1 MSKKNKRKNLTGIV
15 FSTNNDYEYNY
26 EEDQEEETLEPE
38 KQDLRVLLDRLKG
51 GKVLTAVINFVGTK
65 EDLKKLGKEL
75 KSKCGV
81 GGSVKDG
88 EILIQGD
95 CRDKVINIL
104 HQKGYRAK
112 RKGS

>member
-1 MSKKNKRKNLTGIV
+1 MSKKNKRKNLTGVV
-15 FSTNNDYEYNY
+15 FSTNNNYDYSY
-26 EEDQEEETLEPE
+26 EEDQEEETLEPN
-38 KQDLRVLLDRLKG
+38 KQNLRVLLDRLKG
-51 GKVLTAVINFVGTK
+51 GKVLTAVIDFVGTK

-95 CRDKVINIL
+95 CRDKIL
-104 HQKGYRAK
+104 KILLEKGDRAK
-112 RKGS
+112 SKGS